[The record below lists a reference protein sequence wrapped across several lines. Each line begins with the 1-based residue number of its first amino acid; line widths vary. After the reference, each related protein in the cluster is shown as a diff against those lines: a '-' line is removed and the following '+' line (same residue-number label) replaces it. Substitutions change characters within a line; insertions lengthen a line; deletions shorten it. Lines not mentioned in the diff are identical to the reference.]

1 MVKER
6 ASEGEMVKE
15 EEEVAEWREQ
25 IERAIMKVDEGRIDS
40 LRVGQ
45 ASMDQVL
52 ALKSDLEESED
63 EEMVLYVA
71 IKVKRKKKKEGVMN
85 GNAEAGKR
93 EELNLP
99 LEEARSAKSRR
110 SARRNWLR
118 LVTTMRGVEIKS
130 CQGIFL
136 KDSYRRV
143 QYSEEDLAAEL
154 RGEYVVRSPSEESEE
169 EDATPSK
176 RVTWR
181 EALEEK
187 FQHNED
193 DDSFLA
199 VEDGGDVASLV
210 TPATPSR
217 RAQARRQRGGG
228 TKNAGLRSPEEFSSR
243 VGSAGTMRHAEV
255 TGRGLWPGGDS
266 SSPSPLSLSIST
278 SSSLSSSSPS
288 LHISVSGGSGR
299 ATQSAPASPSKSP
312 LNGWESDQN
321 SLDLNILQ
329 PEVETKQR

>member
-1 MVKER
+1 MLAVTFSNILKQKLDKREMVNER
-6 ASEGEMVKE
+6 AGEGEMVKE

-52 ALKSDLEESED
+52 ALKSDLEESEED

-71 IKVKRKKKKEGVMN
+71 IKVKRKKKKEDGVMN
-85 GNAEAGKR
+85 GNAEPGKR
-93 EELNLP
+93 EELSLP

-118 LVTTMRGVEIKS
+118 LVTTMRGVEINS
-130 CQGIFL
+130 CRGIFL

-169 EDATPSK
+169 EEATPSK

-199 VEDGGDVASLV
+199 VEDERDIANLV

-217 RAQARRQRGGG
+217 RAQGRRQRGGV
-228 TKNAGLRSPEEFSSR
+228 TKNAGLRTPEELSSR

-255 TGRGLWPGGDS
+255 TGRGLWPGGGDT
-266 SSPSPLSLSIST
+266 SSPSSSAFSLSMSPSST
-278 SSSLSSSSPS
+278 SSS
-288 LHISVSGGSGR
+288 
-299 ATQSAPASPSKSP
+299 
-312 LNGWESDQN
+312 
-321 SLDLNILQ
+321 
-329 PEVETKQR
+329 

>member
-1 MVKER
+1 MVKN
-6 ASEGEMVKE
+6 EGRNEMMKE

-52 ALKSDLEESED
+52 ALKGEESED

-71 IKVKRKKKKEGVMN
+71 IKVKRKKKKEGVLN
-85 GNAEAGKR
+85 GNAEPSKR

-118 LVTTMRGVEIKS
+118 LVTTMRGVEINS

-143 QYSEEDLAAEL
+143 HYSEEDLAAEL

-169 EDATPSK
+169 EEATPSK

-193 DDSFLA
+193 DDDALLA
-199 VEDGGDVASLV
+199 VEDGGDLASLV

-217 RAQARRQRGGG
+217 RAQARRQRGGAG
-228 TKNAGLRSPEEFSSR
+228 SRNAGVRSPEEFSSR

-255 TGRGLWPGGDS
+255 TGRGLWPGGDHPHQHS
-266 SSPSPLSLSIST
+266 HHYP
-278 SSSLSSSSPS
+278 
-288 LHISVSGGSGR
+288 H
-299 ATQSAPASPSKSP
+299 
-312 LNGWESDQN
+312 
-321 SLDLNILQ
+321 
-329 PEVETKQR
+329 

>member
-1 MVKER
+1 MVKN
-6 ASEGEMVKE
+6 EGRNEMMKE

-52 ALKSDLEESED
+52 ALKGEESED

-71 IKVKRKKKKEGVMN
+71 IKVKRKKKKEGVLN
-85 GNAEAGKR
+85 GNAEPSKR

-118 LVTTMRGVEIKS
+118 LVTTMRGVEINS

-169 EDATPSK
+169 EEEATPSK

-193 DDSFLA
+193 DDDALLA
-199 VEDGGDVASLV
+199 VEDGGDLASLV

-217 RAQARRQRGGG
+217 RAQARRQRGGAG
-228 TKNAGLRSPEEFSSR
+228 SRNAGVRSPEEFSSR

-255 TGRGLWPGGDS
+255 TGRGLWPGGDHPHQHS
-266 SSPSPLSLSIST
+266 HHYP
-278 SSSLSSSSPS
+278 
-288 LHISVSGGSGR
+288 H
-299 ATQSAPASPSKSP
+299 
-312 LNGWESDQN
+312 
-321 SLDLNILQ
+321 
-329 PEVETKQR
+329 

>member
-193 DDSFLA
+193 DDSLLA
-199 VEDGGDVASLV
+199 LEDGSEVLASLV
-210 TPATPSR
+210 TPATPAR
-217 RAQARRQRGGG
+217 RAQGRRLRGGG
-228 TKNAGLRSPEEFSSR
+228 SKPAAGLRSPEEFSSR
-243 VGSAGTMRHAEV
+243 VSSAGTMRHAEV
-255 TGRGLWPGGDS
+255 TGRGLWPGGDT
-266 SSPSPLSLSIST
+266 SPPS
-278 SSSLSSSSPS
+278 SSSLSSS
-288 LHISVSGGSGR
+288 L
-299 ATQSAPASPSKSP
+299 SAY
-312 LNGWESDQN
+312 
-321 SLDLNILQ
+321 
-329 PEVETKQR
+329 

>member
-1 MVKER
+1 MVKEGR
-6 ASEGEMVKE
+6 MVKEEGRNEVMKE

-71 IKVKRKKKKEGVMN
+71 IKVKRKKKKEEGVVTN
-85 GNAEAGKR
+85 GNIEPAKR
-93 EELNLP
+93 QELNLP

-118 LVTTMRGVEIKS
+118 LVTTMRGVEINS

-193 DDSFLA
+193 DDSLLA
-199 VEDGGDVASLV
+199 LEDGSEVLASLV
-210 TPATPSR
+210 TPATPAR
-217 RAQARRQRGGG
+217 RAQGRRLRGGG
-228 TKNAGLRSPEEFSSR
+228 SKPAAGMRSPEEFSSR
-243 VGSAGTMRHAEV
+243 VSSAGTMRHAEV
-255 TGRGLWPGGDS
+255 TGRGLWPGGDT
-266 SSPSPLSLSIST
+266 SPPS
-278 SSSLSSSSPS
+278 SSSLSSSPS
-288 LHISVSGGSGR
+288 
-299 ATQSAPASPSKSP
+299 AY
-312 LNGWESDQN
+312 
-321 SLDLNILQ
+321 
-329 PEVETKQR
+329 

>member
-6 ASEGEMVKE
+6 AGEGGMVKE

-85 GNAEAGKR
+85 GNAEPGKR

-118 LVTTMRGVEIKS
+118 LVTTMRGVEINS
-130 CQGIFL
+130 CRGIFL

-187 FQHNED
+187 FQHSED

-199 VEDGGDVASLV
+199 VEDGGDLASLV

-228 TKNAGLRSPEEFSSR
+228 SKIAGLRSPEEFSSR

-255 TGRGLWPGGDS
+255 TGRGLWPGGDT
-266 SSPSPLSLSIST
+266 SSPSSLSLSMPPSPT
-278 SSSLSSSSPS
+278 SSSLSSSSSS

-312 LNGWESDQN
+312 LNG
-321 SLDLNILQ
+321 
-329 PEVETKQR
+329 